1 MKPYS
6 IVYKLLILFT
16 IFSVSAIYAQG
27 TNNKLNLKFPAKAK
41 MSPRFKA
48 AVERQQKQ
56 YEQLMGWNQEIK
68 SFTPAYMLGKIDTSP
83 DYNDLYIA
91 EYWIAYNYEAMI
103 PELIKRISNNTEIGL
118 VESMDLVI
126 PERVAS
132 GQMADYPN
140 GQVSEDDL
148 FTVAGRAN
156 RLLKV
161 ITGEDFG
168 DVSMKSSSFAL
179 KDLQN
184 KWVEWFKTL

>member
-1 MKPYS
+1 MKPHS
-6 IVYKLLILFT
+6 FVYKLLIVFT
-16 IFSVSAIYAQG
+16 VFSAGAINAQV
-27 TNNKLNLKFPAKAK
+27 TNNQLNLKFPVNAK
-41 MSPRFKA
+41 MSPQFKA

-56 YEQLMGWNQEIK
+56 YKQLMGWNKEIRN
-68 SFTPAYMLGKIDTSP
+68 FTPAYMLEKIDTSP

-91 EYWIAYNYEAMI
+91 EYWIAYNYQAMI
-103 PELIKRISNNTEIGL
+103 PELIKRVSNNTEIGL

-140 GQVSEDDL
+140 GQICEDDL
-148 FTVAGRAN
+148 FSVAGRAN

-168 DVSMKSSSFAL
+168 DVSMKSSPFAL